1 MIHLLYDN
9 FNIRYQ
15 ETRLIGGTKIGAAK
29 HKRKE
34 RNAKNGDYEMS
45 WKDHLDKF
53 GVIGSF
59 VAALCCLGVPAVV
72 SIVASIGLGFLI
84 NDAILLPLMVLFLLV
99 TVMDLYLRYRSHR
112 RVSPLILG
120 IVSSLV
126 ALFFVFGHTVR
137 VMAAQRFHLHRLTA
151 DQLVRQVSLS

>member
-1 MIHLLYDN
+1 
-9 FNIRYQ
+9 
-15 ETRLIGGTKIGAAK
+15 
-29 HKRKE
+29 
-34 RNAKNGDYEMS
+34 MS
-45 WKDHLDKF
+45 WKNHLDKL

-99 TVMDLYLRYRSHR
+99 TLIGLYLGYRAHR
-112 RVSPLILG
+112 CTWPLILG

-126 ALFFVFGHTVR
+126 ALFFVFGHTVG
-137 VMAAQRFHLHRLTA
+137 VMAYLAMASLALATILNVIARQKSARPQRSLTQGIA
-151 DQLVRQVSLS
+151 RDR

>member
-1 MIHLLYDN
+1 
-9 FNIRYQ
+9 
-15 ETRLIGGTKIGAAK
+15 
-29 HKRKE
+29 
-34 RNAKNGDYEMS
+34 MS
-45 WKDHLDKF
+45 WKNHLDKL

-99 TVMDLYLRYRSHR
+99 TLIGLYLGYRAHR
-112 RVSPLILG
+112 RTLPLILG

-137 VMAAQRFHLHRLTA
+137 VMAYLAMASLALASTLNVIARQKPARLQRDLTQGIA
-151 DQLVRQVSLS
+151 RDR